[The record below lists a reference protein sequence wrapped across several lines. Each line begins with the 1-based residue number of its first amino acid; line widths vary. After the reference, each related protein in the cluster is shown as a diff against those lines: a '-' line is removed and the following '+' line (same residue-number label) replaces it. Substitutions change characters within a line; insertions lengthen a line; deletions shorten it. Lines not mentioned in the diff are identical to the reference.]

1 LAWALRFIQV
11 RRRVQLVVLPIVA
24 AFAVVIGASLFLF
37 HHAIAL
43 ALDPGS
49 TGCGG
54 G

>member
-1 LAWALRFIQV
+1 VALS
-11 RRRVQLVVLPIVA
+11 IVA
-24 AFAVVIGASLFLF
+24 ALVVAIGASLFAF

>member
-1 LAWALRFIQV
+1 V
-11 RRRVQLVVLPIVA
+11 RRRAKIVVLPIVTA
-24 AFAVVIGASLFLF
+24 IVVAIGASLILF

-49 TGCGG
+49 NGCGG

>member
-1 LAWALRFIQV
+1 VALS
-11 RRRVQLVVLPIVA
+11 IVA
-24 AFAVVIGASLFLF
+24 AFVVATGASLFVF

-49 TGCGG
+49 NGCGG

>member
-1 LAWALRFIQV
+1 M
-11 RRRVQLVVLPIVA
+11 IVA
-24 AFAVVIGASLFLF
+24 LPVVTALALAIGASLVVF

-49 TGCGG
+49 SGCGG